1 MKLCESL
8 NWFRIGRLIIAINLL
23 LYANFA
29 HSQNLPPVLNKGI
42 PVFHT
47 VAGQTFS
54 YTIPSSAFKD
64 ANGDALT
71 YSASNLPAGVSL
83 TGKTISGSLNSPET
97 LTIIASDPSGLTATT
112 SFTIVVHPAGE
123 DYAAFTMDYPMSCG
137 SQLVHFVNMSNIT
150 GSMKCE
156 WNLGNGNRSTLTNPI
171 ANYTTP
177 GTYTVTLTV
186 NGTYTYSTSVR
197 IYPNPSPSVS
207 KLPLNN
213 GCEPYDIT
221 LSSTGS
227 PVSISSYDLQ
237 GQTVGAINGGT
248 EKYYHWYSENFTGK
262 PDIYSTNQSTQL
274 NSLFNG
280 KYNVSL
286 EVTDANGCSGVK
298 NFTELFEVYDKPTA
312 SFSYTKE
319 DACKPS
325 LTNFDNTSQISGS
338 SITGYSWKLGG
349 VETSSS
355 EDFNYNF
362 TTGGTYVVTLTDTS
376 EYGCV
381 SSPYSDTVR
390 FNNNNSA
397 NFSFTPSVTCL
408 ENTTQFTGS
417 FSSGTKS
424 FGWDF
429 DNNGTIDNSLNQST
443 NWTYE
448 DAGIKT
454 ARLNA
459 VFSDGCVIDSIK
471 QIPIEKVDIDFS
483 YTVSGNCSN
492 ILDVTFSDKITS
504 SIGSTTITDRKWYR
518 DNGDNNFVFF
528 SSTKNPKLTGLTHGS
543 FNVRLDIT
551 TSNGCTTTVTK
562 GVTLSVSSAYI
573 QITGAT
579 TGCANSD
586 ETFFD
591 ANFTS
596 DFDTATGYSWSF
608 GDGNTGSGETTSHTY
623 ANKGNYNV
631 SLTVTTQAGC
641 TYPVSQNDAVHF
653 ADPPTISNVV
663 LDQPDHCMNTPIQ
676 LNISFSNGTDQLI
689 FKTPEKEE
697 TVSNISSTNYT
708 FNHLFENFGN
718 QKIDITAV
726 DNGCPSNTYTYNN
739 IQIAGPKASFT
750 SLGTLCNTLT
760 ANFTNSTTTN
770 GSAPTYLWNFGD
782 GTTSTET
789 SPNHTYSTTGSYT
802 VTLVATDPISGCTD
816 SHQQSVNIFS
826 FVEDENIITANITS
840 GCSPLTV
847 DFSANI
853 AGKLS
858 SNYEILNF
866 LWDFNNDGTPDDTTN
881 TSNVQ
886 YTYTKPGIYSVNL
899 QISGN
904 GCNFSSTKTN
914 FIHALGPAVD
924 FSSPKPVCSGLPV
937 LFTNK
942 STQPAGGTI
951 SSYEWNFGDGTKS
964 STGNEHSYIKDTTY
978 TVSLKIKDSN
988 GCSSQLEKIN
998 EIDIQPFTA
1007 AFSTEQT
1014 TACNKSE
1021 ITFNNLSYGNDLIYL
1036 WTFGDGETSTATGS
1050 TTHSYSTAGN
1060 YTPTLQVQT
1069 TGGCTKTATAPV
1081 ALHIINATARFSATE
1096 TNIGCAPAIAYFSPK
1111 TDETDVVS
1119 YQWNFGDNL
1128 TSEERNP
1135 QHKYWNPGQ
1144 FSVSLK
1150 VTFSACERDTIIPNY
1165 IKVDG
1170 AYGELMYDGLPN
1182 CSPNEVE
1189 FTIANMLNVDS
1200 IQWDF
1205 GNGADS
1211 AYAVDN
1217 LTSEK
1222 IRYTY
1227 TESGYTRPSIVLMS
1241 TETCPGKFYTYEKA
1255 SSGSNDPNEIYTSL
1269 PPSANIWMDRAEI
1282 CQGVGLQ
1289 FRDSSVVRDTVYPAS
1304 AWKWTFASTQAVSD
1318 ISTEQ
1323 NPVYAYPGAGQ
1334 FFPKLVVS
1342 NALGCTDSTT
1352 STVLIR
1358 QQSNISSDF
1367 TASETLVCPDET
1379 VNFKGSASVKTGSIV
1394 SYKYIFEGN
1403 DTFAGI
1409 NASYAFGDDMR
1420 GLSPTVKFIA
1430 TDDAQCSATT
1440 TRTVDINNLQ
1450 AALDYSPQPVYR
1462 GASVDFSDKTTSDFG
1477 TNITSWNW
1485 GFENGSQSSSTSK
1498 NPQNIVYNTIQNG
1511 NEVTLSVTNNIGCTD
1526 QVTINV
1532 DVLNNPPDLTSFEI
1546 NVLKNS
1552 NYRFSTAEFENNYS
1566 DKDGHGMANIKI
1578 TELPTIGTLTYNGT
1592 PVSIGQTFNY
1602 SEISN
1607 LSYTSNTEGSGYL
1620 RWNASDGTDYSGSDA
1635 TLSLVVLP
1643 EPPPPTLKDIVFNV
1657 KEDSTVTFDAALFS
1671 DKKNFYNSAFQ
1682 ALSLETLSIE
1692 SLPEAGKATLTYNGT
1707 SVVAGQ
1713 QFSEGQIESGTFT
1726 ITPSAACQGS
1736 VSFYWNGFD
1745 SLKWGSSAAKVIV
1758 NYINEPPKISDIVK
1772 ENLHED
1778 TDLSIS
1784 KQDFLNTYSDAD
1796 KYDNATTFYLSI
1808 PAGTPGTF
1816 RINNNLINGID
1827 SIAFNLLNQVTYTPS
1842 TGFNGTVE
1850 VNWGASDGQDI
1861 TFAKIRLSFVNSSP
1875 NANDVYLLGEEDNY
1889 VKLEKTK
1896 IDAAFV
1902 DVDPND
1908 KLDSIRIETYP
1919 TNGTLSYIATPI
1931 TVPYS
1936 NFQTFIG
1943 NIRYVPAADWSGDDS
1958 FEYSAFDGTAWS
1970 AVPGTIHVSIAPIND
1985 APRPQPDTY
1994 DTKED
1999 IQLSGV
2005 NVLDNDSDIDD
2016 LQSVLSV
2023 SVYDQG
2029 TAGASGKITLLPTG
2043 ELSFMPNA
2051 DLNGTVSF
2059 TYQVC
2064 DDDDSC
2070 ATSTVYINIAP
2081 VNDPPSAVNDSIV
2094 ITENT
2099 LAYSSDAT
2107 TNLLSNDY
2115 DVDGSPFIMVDANN
2129 GNIGNAING
2138 NFGQIVIFA
2147 DGNYTYT
2154 TFPDSVIKLDQD
2166 DIGEDRFTYT
2176 IADQPDSLTDSGDLI
2191 IQIKGSN
2198 NQPVA
2203 INDII
2208 TTYEGDESVTDN
2220 ILANDYDPEKKPVT
2234 VTDVTDNSGEFFGSI
2249 SWNENGSVTF
2259 NQNLTN
2265 TDYLKE
2271 GEILDINY
2279 SYSITDGQTFN
2290 HQGIFTIHIIGV
2302 NDAPVANDDYL
2313 TYQEDWDSVIVNT
2326 DAPEWLLNNDNDVD
2340 DGKNLSVIEVN
2351 ETTNTSVE
2359 GTVGIL
2365 NWNSDGTYTYI
2376 PDKDSII
2383 QLSENET
2390 ISDIF
2395 TYSITDPLGETSTA
2409 RLIITIIGKNDKPKP
2424 EDDILKIWEDT
2435 LSNSIEAPGLL
2446 ANDSDPE
2453 HQKIIVE
2460 INGQNSGKITGNYGA
2475 LLWDSTGAYTYKSDS
2490 AKVNTFP
2497 EGSIFEDIFTYRIKD
2512 PEGSVDDAKL
2522 FVMITGQNDA
2532 PIARNNIE
2540 NIEEKD
2546 TLVQSDVSKGLLNG
2560 DTDIDTN
2567 DALTVTEVNQ
2577 SANVN
2582 AIGKFGQLDWQPDG
2596 TFTYTPNQEID
2607 TLAQNEMVIDSFL
2620 YTIEDLHDSISQAYL
2635 TIKISGVNDN
2645 PTPTNDTITISED
2658 TLHIVFNKPQ
2668 ESLLFNDKDKDGD
2681 PIKLSSLN
2689 NIGSSPFKSKYCTI
2703 EWDSTGQ
2710 FTYVR
2715 NEELDTITLGTT
2727 VIDSIRYS
2735 IVDQYNFE
2743 SSAYLFINIVG
2754 KNDIPVAVKDENSM
2768 LETLLTLE
2776 SDSTT
2781 NLLTNDSDID
2791 SGDSI
2796 FVQTVKGSTGY
2807 IIFGTYGDLYWD
2819 TNGSY
2824 SYKNKVAAT
2833 DSLKQ
2838 GEVVIDIFPY
2848 TLSDQHLATTND
2860 SLWIKITGVND
2871 APIAI
2876 NDTIY
2881 MKEDTT
2887 MVKRIAGVDG
2897 LLENDSDVDND
2908 KIWITTI
2915 NSSSDREFDSKYG
2928 TVTWADEGFFEFIPN
2943 DNAVDSLSAGE
2954 VVSEIFTYVLTDEF
2968 GSADTA
2974 NIIIA
2979 IEGEN
2984 DNPVAVD
2991 DFTRIDE
2998 DTDSKS
3004 GTIENLTSLLSND
3017 WDIDGD
3023 SLHLFKVND
3032 SEENIAS
3039 HLYGELQWDSTGTY
3053 TFLTNHEEANKLAYG
3068 DTAYAEFPYILSD
3081 SNNGTDT
3088 AKLQIEIIGLN
3099 DAPVAIPD
3107 SYTTIDKSL
3116 IVTTA
3121 TDTNHIMANDYD
3133 VDGLVHTIISVNEEA
3148 KDTVVGKYGT
3158 LIWKE
3163 DGGFEYQP
3171 DSAYAVS
3178 LRPGEQSV
3186 DTFSYAIKDEWDSTA
3201 TSQID
3206 ITILGINNAP
3216 IAKNDTIII
3225 WEDDIQKTGYLLP
3238 NDIDPDKDSLFV
3250 SSVKDTNNQ
3259 VIKSAFGELFWNANG
3274 TTVFYTNQ
3282 DSTGIRRL
3290 GPNQSEIIRYPYT
3303 VSDGE
3308 LTSLPRNI
3316 VLVLIGKNSAITAI
3330 DDDTT
3335 CVEDKHIRV
3344 NVVENDKDLD
3354 NFDKG
3359 NFDYS
3364 SLTILEEP
3372 HNGKA
3377 YINSSNGVISYFPN
3391 ENFNGKDS
3399 LKYQICDLGDPVY
3412 CDTAWL
3418 YIDVTP
3424 VNDPPVATPLV
3435 LETPV
3440 NTPVSFEAL
3449 DQVNDVDDGIDSTSI
3464 DLLESTN
3471 TVLSEHIITYTPD
3484 SAFIGKTEF
3493 TYSVND
3499 STGISAYVIVTVIV
3513 KDSLSNYQA
3522 QDDTLSTNEDT
3533 PANIHIIENDTIGGE
3548 YSDPRSVEIKVFSK
3562 NGISTYDWK
3571 NQTINYQPDKNFF
3584 GSDTLTY
3591 IVSSVLGNW
3600 SSAKVYINVTPV
3612 NDSLVANDDVAVTTA
3627 GKPVEIHIF
3636 DNDTDGDNGIDFTS
3650 ATFSTKVKYN
3660 DQRGIVTY
3668 TPAAN
3673 KGFETFTYRV
3683 CDNDYINTSCDS
3695 ATVTVFINS
3704 EPFANNDNY
3713 ETKENTLFDL
3723 QNPTPW
3729 ENDTIVDQTNRVV
3742 IDSFKIISGPQHG
3755 SYTINQATHL
3765 ISYIPVENY
3774 FGNDWMQYSICDSL
3788 GNYDVAEINIWV
3800 DEVNTPPIA
3809 NNDSYMVAA
3818 NEFKRF
3824 YILEN
3829 DYDIDGTLD
3838 FSKLKIVGNQKL
3850 GEVKIDTS
3858 TGTILY
3864 KPSVN
3869 SGDDSFKY
3877 EICDNQ
3883 GACSTATVNV
3893 TVELDTTIYIPRTIK
3908 EDSLVTIDLV
3918 AEMAKYNFNFT
3929 ISDTTEVE
3937 APELGTYSFGN
3948 NFKELTY
3955 TALPDSNGF
3964 DAFRIDVCSND
3975 GQCAYLSFYITIVPV
3990 NDPPV
3995 AINDTIT
4002 WNYQTDT
4009 TIIHFNDILKNDYDI
4024 DSDSIF
4030 LTQQIVSHGDS
4041 LHFSFNK
4048 ADSTIAITADTIFWC
4063 DAWFKYEIKDGEN
4076 AADTGTVFI
4085 IPDPRSYELIAN
4097 ADSASVFENSKENL
4111 IDILNNDIFLDDQR
4125 CTIDTVLLLTP
4136 PTRGTAAA
4144 TNDNYIDFIPT
4155 RHYFGSDSLQY
4166 QIIDLWGKTDSAWVY
4181 IEIIEKN
4188 TPPVAVADD
4197 TLAVFGSI
4205 INIPALIN
4213 DYDPDAID
4221 YPGSPGDPNAFLDSA
4236 LTKYTDPMYGTVV
4249 FDSITFSFIYTSD
4262 TTTCEDDYFEYTI
4275 FDNEG
4280 DSATTT
4286 VTIRHENAEITAVAD
4301 TVKTY
4306 PGIPVEIDPLLNDL
4320 GYFVP
4325 KIMSLTDPAYGTYSQ
4340 SQNTINYTPSP
4351 DFIGRD
4357 SMLYTITSPCE
4368 NSAGTYIVFLVEE
4381 LRVPEIIT
4389 PNGDDD
4395 NDVLKIDGIEYF
4407 PDNTLQIYN
4416 RYGHIVYQ
4424 KKAYDNTWGG
4434 YSNKGSLFGNK
4445 PLPAGTYYYT
4455 LIYNEGRNRQAGF
4468 IYIFR

>member
-8 NWFRIGRLIIAINLL
+8 NWFRIGRLIIAVNLL
-23 LYANFA
+23 LYANLVHA
-29 HSQNLPPVLNKGI
+29 QNLPPVLNKGI

-47 VAGQTFS
+47 VAGKAFS
-54 YTIPSSAFKD
+54 YTIPSTAFRD

-71 YSASNLPAGVSL
+71 YSAPNLPSGVSL
-83 TGKTISGSLNSPET
+83 TGKTISGSLNSSET
-97 LTIIASDPSGLTATT
+97 LTITASDPSGLTATT
-112 SFTIVVHPAGE
+112 SFAIDVHPEGE

-137 SQLVHFVNMSNIT
+137 SQLVHFINMSNIT
-150 GSMKCE
+150 SSMKCE
-156 WNLGNGNRSTLTNPI
+156 WNLGNGNHSTLVNPI

-177 GTYTVTLTV
+177 GTYTVTLTI
-186 NGTYTYSTSVR
+186 NQTLTYSTSIK
-197 IYPNPSPSVS
+197 IYPIPVPNVS
-207 KLPLNN
+207 KNPINN
-213 GCEPYDIT
+213 GCEPLDIT
-221 LSSTGS
+221 LTSIGT
-227 PVSISSYDLQ
+227 PVSVSSYDLQ
-237 GQTVGAINGGT
+237 GQTVGSINGGA

-274 NSLFNG
+274 NSLLNG

-286 EVTDANGCSGVK
+286 EVTDENGCSGVK
-298 NFTELFEVYDKPTA
+298 NFTELFEVYDRPTA
-312 SFSYTKE
+312 SFVYTKE

-338 SITGYSWKLGG
+338 TITGYSWKLGG
-349 VETSSS
+349 IESGSS

-362 TTGGTYVVTLTDTS
+362 TAGGTYIVTLTDTS
-376 EYGCV
+376 EYGCI
-381 SSPYSDTVR
+381 SAPYSDTIK
-390 FNNNNSA
+390 FNNNNSV
-397 NFSFTPSVTCL
+397 NFSYSPAVTCIGSP
-408 ENTTQFTGS
+408 TQFTGS
-417 FSSGTKS
+417 FSSGIKT

-429 DNNGTIDNSLNQST
+429 DNNGTIDNSSNQTTS
-443 NWTYE
+443 WIYE

-459 VFSDGCVIDSIK
+459 VFTDGCVIDSMK
-471 QIPIEKVDIDFS
+471 QVPVEKIDLDFS
-483 YTVSGNCSN
+483 YTISGNCSN
-492 ILDVTFSDKITS
+492 ILEATFTDKITS
-504 SIGSTTITDRKWYR
+504 TIGSTTITERKWYR
-518 DNGDNNFVFF
+518 DHRDNNFVLF
-528 SSTKNPKLTGLTHGS
+528 STAKNPVLTGLTPGS

-551 TSNGCTTTVTK
+551 TSNGCIASTTK
-562 GVTLSVSSAYI
+562 GVSLSGSKAYM

-579 TGCANSD
+579 AGCANSG

-591 ANFTS
+591 ANFVS
-596 DFDTATGYSWSF
+596 DFDIATGYSWNF
-608 GDGNTGSGETTSHTY
+608 GDSNTGNGETTSHTY
-623 ANKGNYNV
+623 TSKGNYNV
-631 SLTVTTQAGC
+631 SLNITTQAGC
-641 TYPVSQNDAVHF
+641 LYTISQTDAVHF
-653 ADPPTISNVV
+653 ADPPTINSVV
-663 LDQPDHCMNTPIQ
+663 LDQPDHCMNTPIE

-689 FKTPEKEE
+689 FKTPENEE
-697 TVSNISSTNYT
+697 TNDNISSTNYSYS
-708 FNHLFENFGN
+708 HLFEDFGN
-718 QKIDITAV
+718 QKIEITAV
-726 DNGCPSNTYTYNN
+726 DNGCPSSTYTYSN
-739 IQIAGPKASFT
+739 IEIAGPKASFT

-770 GSAPTYLWNFGD
+770 GSTPTYQWNFGD

-789 SPNHTYSTTGSYT
+789 SPSHTYSTTGSYL
-802 VTLVATDPISGCTD
+802 VTLTATDPISGCTD
-816 SHQQSVNIFS
+816 SYQQTVNIFS
-826 FVEDENIITANITS
+826 FIEDENIITANVTS

-881 TSNVQ
+881 TNNVQ
-886 YTYTKPGIYSVNL
+886 YTYTKPGIYSVSL
-899 QISGN
+899 QITGN
-904 GCNFSSTKTN
+904 GCNFSTAKTN

-924 FSSPKPVCSGLPV
+924 FSSSKPVCSGLPV
-937 LFTNK
+937 IFTNK
-942 STQPAGGTI
+942 STQPAGGTV
-951 SSYEWNFGDGTKS
+951 SSFEWNFGDGTKS
-964 STGNEHSYIKDTTY
+964 STGNEHTYTKDTIY
-978 TVSLKIKDSN
+978 TVSLKINDSN
-988 GCSSQLEKIN
+988 GCSSILEKTN
-998 EIDIQPFTA
+998 EVDIQPFTA

-1021 ITFNNLSYGNDLIYL
+1021 ITFTNLSYGNDLTYL
-1036 WTFGDGETSTATGS
+1036 WTFGDGETSTTTSS
-1050 TTHSYSTAGN
+1050 TTHSYSNAGN
-1060 YTPTLQVQT
+1060 YTPTLQVRT
-1069 TGGCTKTATAPV
+1069 AAGCTKTATAPV
-1081 ALHIINATARFSATE
+1081 ALHIINATAGFSATE
-1096 TNIGCAPAIAYFSPK
+1096 TNIGCAPAIAYFTPK
-1111 TDETDVVS
+1111 TDETDVVG
-1119 YQWNFGDNL
+1119 YQWNFGDNQ
-1128 TSEERNP
+1128 TSEGRNP
-1135 QHKYWNPGQ
+1135 QHKYWNPGSY
-1144 FSVSLK
+1144 SVSLK

-1170 AYGELMYDGLPN
+1170 AYGELLYDGSPN
-1182 CSPNEVE
+1182 CSPYEVE

-1211 AYAVDN
+1211 SYAVN
-1217 LTSEK
+1217 NPASEK
-1222 IRYTY
+1222 IKYTY

-1241 TETCPGKFYTYEKA
+1241 TKTCPGKIYTYEKT

-1269 PPSANIWMDRAEI
+1269 PPSAKIGMDRSEI
-1282 CQGVGLQ
+1282 CQGIGLQ
-1289 FRDSSVVRDTVYPAS
+1289 FRDSSTVRDTVYPAS
-1304 AWKWTFASTQAVSD
+1304 KWGWTFASTQAVSD
-1318 ISTEQ
+1318 ISSEK

-1334 FFPKLVVS
+1334 YFPKLVVS
-1342 NALGCTDSTT
+1342 NALGCSDSTV

-1358 QQSNISSDF
+1358 SSSNISSNF
-1367 TASETLVCPDET
+1367 TASKTLVCPDET
-1379 VNFKGSASVKTGSIV
+1379 VNYKGSALVKTGSII

-1403 DTFAGI
+1403 DTIKGI
-1409 NASYAFGDDMR
+1409 NASYAFGDNMR
-1420 GLSPTVKFIA
+1420 GLSPTVTFIA
-1430 TDDAQCSATT
+1430 TDDALCSASTI
-1440 TRTVDINNLQ
+1440 RTVDINNLQ

-1477 TNITSWNW
+1477 THVTSWNW
-1485 GFENGSQSSSTSK
+1485 SFENGIQSSSSSK
-1498 NPQNIVYNTIQNG
+1498 NPQDIIYNTIQNG
-1511 NEVTLSVTNNIGCTD
+1511 NDVTLSVTNNIGCTD
-1526 QVTINV
+1526 QVTVNI
-1532 DVLNNPPDLTSFEI
+1532 DVLNNPPDLTSFEK

-1552 NYRFSTAEFENNYS
+1552 NYHFSTAEFKENYS
-1566 DKDGHGMANIKI
+1566 DKDGHEMVNIKI
-1578 TELPTIGTLTYNGT
+1578 TELPTIGTLSYNGT
-1592 PVSIGQTFNY
+1592 PVSIGQTVNS
-1602 SEISN
+1602 SEIGN

-1620 RWNASDGTDYSGSDA
+1620 RWNAFDGTDYSGSDA

-1657 KEDSTVTFDAALFS
+1657 KEDSTVTFDAALFA
-1671 DKKNFYNSAFQ
+1671 DRNYFYNSAFQ
-1682 ALSLETLSIE
+1682 ALSLKTLQIE

-1707 SVVAGQ
+1707 PVVAGQ
-1713 QFSEGQIESGTFT
+1713 QFTEVQVESGTFKIMPT
-1726 ITPSAACQGS
+1726 AGCQGS
-1736 VSFYWNGFD
+1736 VSFFWNGYD
-1745 SLKWGSSAAKVIV
+1745 SLKWGSTAAKVIV
-1758 NYINEPPKISDIVK
+1758 NYINQPPLISDIVK
-1772 ENLHED
+1772 ENQPED
-1778 TDLSIS
+1778 VALSIS
-1784 KQDFLNTYSDAD
+1784 KQEFLTTYSDAD
-1796 KYDNATTFYLSI
+1796 KHDNPTTFYLSI
-1808 PAGTPGTF
+1808 PTGIPGTF
-1816 RINNNLINGID
+1816 RINGKLVNGID
-1827 SIAFNLLNQVTYTPS
+1827 SVAFNLLNQITYTPS
-1842 TGFNGTVE
+1842 TGYNGKIE

-1861 TFAKIRLSFVNSSP
+1861 TFATIRLSFVNSPPS
-1875 NANDVYLLGEEDNY
+1875 ANDVYLQGEEDNY
-1889 VKLEKTK
+1889 VKLDKIK

-1902 DVDPND
+1902 DINPND

-1919 TNGTLSYIATPI
+1919 TNGTLSYITTPI

-1936 NFQTFIG
+1936 NYQTFIG
-1943 NIRYVPAADWSGDDS
+1943 NIRYVPSPDWSGDDS
-1958 FEYSAFDGTAWS
+1958 INYSVFDGTTWS
-1970 AVPGTIHVSIAPIND
+1970 TMPGTIYISIAPVND

-1994 DTKED
+1994 NTKED

-2005 NVLDNDSDIDD
+2005 NVLDNDSDVDD
-2016 LQSVLSV
+2016 QQSVLRV

-2029 TAGASGKITLLPTG
+2029 TAGVSGKITLLPTG
-2043 ELSFMPNA
+2043 ELSYAPNA
-2051 DLNGTVSF
+2051 NLNGSVSF

-2070 ATSTVYINIAP
+2070 ATSTVYINIDP
-2081 VNDPPSAVNDSIV
+2081 VNDPPTAVNDSIV

-2115 DVDGSPFIMVDANN
+2115 DVDDNPFILVDANN
-2129 GNIGNAING
+2129 GNIGNAVNG
-2138 NFGQIVIFA
+2138 KFGQVVIFA

-2191 IQIKGSN
+2191 FLIKGSN

-2203 INDII
+2203 INDID
-2208 TTYEGDESVTDN
+2208 TTYEGDESVVFN
-2220 ILANDYDPEKKPVT
+2220 ILANDYDPEGKPIT
-2234 VTDVTDNSGEFFGSI
+2234 VTEVIDNSGEFYGSI
-2249 SWNENGSVTF
+2249 SWDQNGDVTF

-2279 SYSITDGQTFN
+2279 SYTITDGQTFN
-2290 HQGIFTIHIIGV
+2290 HQGLFTIHIIGV
-2302 NDAPVANDDYL
+2302 NDAPVAKDDYL
-2313 TYQEDWDSVIVNT
+2313 TYQEDWDSVVVNT
-2326 DAPEWLLNNDNDVD
+2326 DAPEWLLNNDSDVD

-2351 ETTNTSVE
+2351 ETTNTSVQ

-2365 NWNSDGTYTYI
+2365 NWNPDGTYTYI

-2383 QLSENET
+2383 QLTENQT
-2390 ISDIF
+2390 ITDIF
-2395 TYSITDPLGETSTA
+2395 TYTINDPLGETSTA
-2409 RLIITIIGKNDKPKP
+2409 RLIITIIGQNDKPRP
-2424 EDDILKIWEDT
+2424 EDDIFKIWEDT
-2435 LSNSIEAPGLL
+2435 LINSVDAPGLL
-2446 ANDSDPE
+2446 ANDDDPE

-2460 INGQNSGKITGNYGA
+2460 INGQTSGEIIGLYGT
-2475 LLWDSTGAYTYKSDS
+2475 LFWNHTGAYTYKSDS
-2490 AKVNTFP
+2490 LKVNAFP
-2497 EGSIFEDIFTYRIKD
+2497 EASLFEDLFTYRIKD
-2512 PEGSVDDAKL
+2512 PEGAFDDAKL
-2522 FVMITGQNDA
+2522 FVRITGQNDA
-2532 PIARNNIE
+2532 PIARDNIE

-2546 TLVQSDVSKGLLNG
+2546 TLVQSDASKGLLNG
-2560 DTDIDTN
+2560 DTDIDTG
-2567 DALTVTEVNQ
+2567 DVLTVTEVNQ
-2577 SANVN
+2577 STDANT
-2582 AIGKFGQLDWQPDG
+2582 IGKFGQLNWQPDG
-2596 TFTYTPNQEID
+2596 TFTYTPNREID
-2607 TLAQNEMVIDSFL
+2607 TLAQNEMVIDSFR
-2620 YTIEDLHDSISQAYL
+2620 YTIEDLHDSISHAYL
-2635 TIKISGVNDN
+2635 KIKISGVNDN
-2645 PTPTNDTITISED
+2645 PTPVNDTITVSED
-2658 TLHIVFNKPQ
+2658 TLQKAYNGPR

-2681 PIKLSSLN
+2681 SIKLANLN
-2689 NIGSSPFKSKYCTI
+2689 NIGSSPFQSKYCTI
-2703 EWDSTGQ
+2703 EWDSTGR

-2715 NEELDTITLGTT
+2715 NKELDTIPLGLT
-2727 VIDSIRYS
+2727 VTDSIRYT

-2743 SSAYLFINIVG
+2743 GSAYLFINIVG
-2754 KNDIPVAVKDENSM
+2754 ENDVPVAAKDENSM
-2768 LETLLTLE
+2768 LETLAILE
-2776 SDSTT
+2776 SDTTT

-2791 SGDSI
+2791 SGDSL
-2796 FVQTVKGSTGY
+2796 FVQAVKGSTGY
-2807 IIFGTYGDLYWD
+2807 IIFGKYGDLYWNTD
-2819 TNGSY
+2819 GSY
-2824 SYKNKVAAT
+2824 SYKNKFAST

-2838 GEVVIDIFPY
+2838 GEVVYDVFPY

-2871 APIAI
+2871 APVAV
-2876 NDTIY
+2876 NDTIK
-2881 MKEDTT
+2881 MEEDTL

-2897 LLENDSDVDND
+2897 LLENDLDVDND
-2908 KIWITTI
+2908 KKWITSI
-2915 NSSSDREFDSKYG
+2915 NSSSDRVFDSKYG

-2954 VVSEIFTYVLTDEF
+2954 EVSEIFTYVLTDEF
-2968 GSADTA
+2968 GSTDTA
-2974 NIIIA
+2974 NIIIK

-2991 DFTRIDE
+2991 DFARIDE

-3039 HLYGELQWDSTGTY
+3039 HIYGELQWDSTGTY

-3121 TDTNHIMANDYD
+3121 ADTNHIMANDYD
-3133 VDGLVHTIISVNEEA
+3133 VDGLIHTIISVNEA
-3148 KDTVVGKYGT
+3148 SKDTVVGKYGT

-3216 IAKNDTIII
+3216 IAKNDTIIV

-3238 NDIDPDKDSLFV
+3238 NDKDPDNDTIFV
-3250 SSVKDTNNQ
+3250 SSVKDSSSL
-3259 VIKSAFGELFWNANG
+3259 VIKSTYGELFWNANG
-3274 TTVFYTNQ
+3274 TVVFYTNQ

-3303 VSDGE
+3303 ISDGE

-3316 VLVLIGKNSAITAI
+3316 VLVLLGKNSPITAI

-3335 CVEDKHIRV
+3335 CIEDKYIRI

-3364 SLTILEEP
+3364 SLDILTEP
-3372 HNGKA
+3372 QNGKA

-3418 YIDVTP
+3418 FIDVTP
-3424 VNDPPVATPLV
+3424 VNDPPIPTPLV
-3435 LETPV
+3435 LETFV
-3440 NTPVSFEAL
+3440 NKPVSFDAL
-3449 DQVNDVDDGIDSTSI
+3449 AQVTDVDDGIDSTSI
-3464 DLLESTN
+3464 NLLGSAKTS
-3471 TVLSEHIITYTPD
+3471 LSDYTITYTPD
-3484 SAFIGKTEF
+3484 SVGKAEFI
-3493 TYSVND
+3493 YSVSD
-3499 STGISAYVIVTVIV
+3499 KSSVPAYVIVTVIA

-3522 QDDTLSTNEDT
+3522 QDDSLSVSEDT
-3533 PANIHIIENDTIGGE
+3533 PATVLILENDTIGGE
-3548 YSDPRSVEIKVFSK
+3548 YSDPRSVEIKVFPK
-3562 NGISTYDWK
+3562 NGVSTYDWK
-3571 NQTINYQPDKNFF
+3571 SQTINYQPDKNFF

-3600 SSAKVYINVTPV
+3600 SSAKVFINVTPV
-3612 NDSLVANDDVAVTTA
+3612 NDSLTANDDVAVTTA
-3627 GKPVEIHIF
+3627 GQPVEIHIF
-3636 DNDTDGDNGIDFTS
+3636 DNDSDSDNGIDFTS

-3668 TPAAN
+3668 TPSSN
-3673 KGFETFTYRV
+3673 NGFETFTYHV
-3683 CDNDYINTSCDS
+3683 CDNDYVNTSCDS

-3713 ETKENTLFDL
+3713 ETKENILIDL
-3723 QNPTPW
+3723 KNPTPW

-3742 IDSFKIISGPQHG
+3742 ADSFKIISGPLHG
-3755 SYTINQATHL
+3755 TYSINAATHFV
-3765 ISYIPVENY
+3765 SYIPTENY
-3774 FGNDWMQYSICDSL
+3774 FGNDWIEYSICDSL
-3788 GNYDVAEINIWV
+3788 GNFDVAEINIWV

-3809 NNDSYMVAA
+3809 INDSYMVAA

-3824 YILEN
+3824 FILEN

-3850 GEVKIDTS
+3850 GEVKIDNL

-3877 EICDNQ
+3877 EVCDNE

-3918 AEMAKYNFNFT
+3918 AEMAKYNFNFA

-3937 APELGTYSFGN
+3937 APELGTYSFSN
-3948 NFKELTY
+3948 NLKELTY

-3964 DAFRIDVCSND
+3964 DAFRIDVCSKD

-4030 LTQQIVSHGDS
+4030 ITQQVVSHGDS
-4041 LHFSFNK
+4041 LHLSFNK
-4048 ADSTIAITADTIFWC
+4048 ADSTITITADTIFWC

-4085 IPDPRSYELIAN
+4085 FTDPKSYELIAN
-4097 ADSASVFENSKENL
+4097 ADSAFVFENSEKNL
-4111 IDILNNDIFLDDQR
+4111 INILDNDIFLDDQR
-4125 CTIDTVLLLTP
+4125 CTIDTVLVITP
-4136 PTRGTAAA
+4136 PTRGTASS

-4166 QIIDLWGKTDSAWVY
+4166 QMIDLWGKTDSAWVY

-4188 TPPVAVADD
+4188 TPPVANADD

-4221 YPGSPGDPNAFLDSA
+4221 YPGDPNAYLDSA
-4236 LTKYTDPMYGTVV
+4236 LTKYTDPLYGTVV
-4249 FDSITFSFIYTSD
+4249 FDTTTFSFIYTSD
-4262 TTTCEDDYFEYTI
+4262 TTTCEDDFFQYTI

-4286 VTIRHENAEITAVAD
+4286 VTIRHENAVITAVAD
-4301 TVKTY
+4301 TVRTY
-4306 PGIPVEIDPLLNDL
+4306 PGIPVEAEPLLNDL
-4320 GYFVP
+4320 GFFVP
-4325 KIMSLTDPAYGTYSQ
+4325 EIVSLTDPAYGTYSQ
-4340 SQNTINYTPSP
+4340 SQNTITYTPSP

-4357 SMLYTITSPCE
+4357 SMLYTIISPCE
-4368 NSAGTYIVFLVEE
+4368 NSASAYIVFLVEE

-4389 PNGDDD
+4389 PNGDDE

-4445 PLPAGTYYYT
+4445 PLPSGTYYYT